1 MLYMFWK
8 LSFYIV
14 ILYQNAVQQYV
25 SICFIAQLASDLWII
40 HGEKRFL
47 LFAKFISKF
56 SLGDG
61 RLWKCGKRGG
71 KGERREMLSIVKYP
85 CHKSFLVVF
94 GSTQQ
99 HKSGNDN
106 RLLAVF
112 VWFLPRGWISIWYL
126 CSVDNSILMVQF
138 VNIGIC
144 KVIESNSLKLEWSS
158 EFP

>member
-14 ILYQNAVQQYV
+14 ILYQNVVQQYV
-25 SICFIAQLASDLWII
+25 NICFIAQLASDLWII

-61 RLWKCGKRGG
+61 RLWKRGKRGSR
-71 KGERREMLSIVKYP
+71 ERKRKEMLCVEEYP
-85 CHKSFLVVF
+85 CQKFFLVIF

-106 RLLAVF
+106 RLLLAFCFCLFFASRVNF
-112 VWFLPRGWISIWYL
+112 YL
-126 CSVDNSILMVQF
+126 ASMFC
-138 VNIGIC
+138 G
-144 KVIESNSLKLEWSS
+144 
-158 EFP
+158 